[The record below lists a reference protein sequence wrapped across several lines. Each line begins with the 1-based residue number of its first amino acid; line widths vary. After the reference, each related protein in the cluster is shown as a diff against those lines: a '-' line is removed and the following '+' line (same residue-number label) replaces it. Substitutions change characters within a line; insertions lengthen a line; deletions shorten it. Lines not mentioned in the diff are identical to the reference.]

1 MWVSGCLG
9 TPCLP
14 PSKCTSCGLTPCC
27 ARTPTTPVCSYGP
40 QWEAH
45 VLSNL
50 PFYLTLLPLFLEASV
65 PRVEV
70 RRWGTTA
77 LSLASA

>member
-1 MWVSGCLG
+1 MACHAY
-9 TPCLP
+9 LP
-14 PSKCTSCGLTPCC
+14 ANAQAAVRLTPCF

-70 RRWGTTA
+70 RRWGTMA
-77 LSLASA
+77 VPLASA